1 MATPQAV
8 TGPTMLTAPTAIA
21 ANMRPSAPTATT
33 PAATLQAA
41 SAPWNPGA
49 PLSSATGTTTAQPAS
64 IESDSTTGTRTVR
77 LATPP
82 T

>member
-21 ANMRPSAPTATT
+21 ANIRPSAPTATA
-33 PAATLQAA
+33 PATTLQAV
-41 SAPWNPGA
+41 SAPWNAGA
-49 PLSSATGTTTAQPAS
+49 PLMSAAGTTTAQPAS
-64 IESDSTTGTRTVR
+64 IESDITTGTRSER